1 MENKYEFFYSL
12 EVEKQLIEWV
22 RNKMSNERVL
32 NIMTRRYERA
42 LKYYET
48 IF

>member
-32 NIMTRRYERA
+32 NIMTRRDERA